1 MTRPAKSEYDATV
14 QRRDFIGSLA
24 CAGLAAGQ
32 TPQPAPTP
40 IPRKGRLKQ
49 SCFTRS
55 FGRGVPPEEMCRQAV
70 RLGARGF
77 DFFPGSQW
85 PLLKKYGLTP
95 AVTLGGGITIN
106 QGVVQK
112 ESHDAIAASLTG
124 FLGHCQENGCPGVL
138 ISGGQRKGL
147 SYSEGANNV
156 VAFLNRMKDRAEE
169 TEVTLLLEI
178 VNSKYKEPAFGRADA
193 VCDHAEWAA
202 EVCTRVNSPRVKILF
217 DIYHVQIMDGDVTA
231 NIRTYFP
238 LIGHLHTAGV
248 PGRHEID
255 ETQELNYAFIL
266 KSAADL
272 GYRGFV
278 AHEYDASPGKDPIQ
292 TLEKVFN
299 IADV

>member
-1 MTRPAKSEYDATV
+1 M
-14 QRRDFIGSLA
+14 
-24 CAGLAAGQ
+24 
-32 TPQPAPTP
+32 

-55 FGRGVPPEEMCRQAV
+55 FGRGMPIEEMCRHAV
-70 RLGARGF
+70 RLGASGF
-77 DFFPGSQW
+77 DFFPASQW

-95 AVTLGGGITIN
+95 AVTLGGGITIP

-112 ESHDAIAASLTG
+112 ASHDELAKSLSS
-124 FLGHCQENGCPGVL
+124 FLRQCADNGCPGVL
-138 ISGGQRKGL
+138 ISGGQRNGI
-147 SYSEGANNV
+147 SYSEGADNV

-169 TEVTLLLEI
+169 TGVTLLLEI
-178 VNSKYKEPAFGRADA
+178 VNSKYKDPALGRADA
-193 VCDHAEWAA
+193 VCDHVDWAA

-217 DIYHVQIMDGDVTA
+217 DIYHVQIMDGDVAA
-231 NIRTYFP
+231 NIRAHLP
-238 LIGHLHTAGV
+238 LIGHFHTAGV

-255 ETQELNYAFIL
+255 ESQELNYGFIL
-266 KSAADL
+266 KTAADM

-278 AHEYDASPGKDPIQ
+278 AHEYDPSPGKDAIQ